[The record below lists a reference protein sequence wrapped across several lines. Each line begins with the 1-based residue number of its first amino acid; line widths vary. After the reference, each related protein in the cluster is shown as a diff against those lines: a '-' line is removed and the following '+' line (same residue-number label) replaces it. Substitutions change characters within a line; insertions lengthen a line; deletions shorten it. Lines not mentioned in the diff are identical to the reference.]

1 MSARMA
7 AGRTGRRV
15 GESRTREAI
24 LDAARARFADR
35 GYDGATIRGIASDAG
50 VDPALVHHYFGTKER
65 LFAAVMQLPVAP
77 GEIAAELLLGP
88 DLDDIGDRLVR
99 TLFRF
104 WESREFQEAV
114 VGLIRSAVSNEQAA
128 RMLREFVHDAIITR
142 IAERLGTPDA
152 ELRASLVASQ
162 VIGLAIARY
171 IVRVEP
177 IASASVDDLVPAIA
191 PTLQRYLTG
200 DIGSA

>member
-142 IAERLGTPDA
+142 IAERLATPDA